1 MKIFYVILADGF
13 EEVEA
18 ITPIDYLMR
27 VGVQVI
33 KLGLGH
39 EVITSSRG
47 IKIFTDLA
55 LNDENYIDILNQ
67 VKANQVLGF
76 CLPGGLGGSKNIA
89 NSTMCETL
97 CKTCLENNGLVS
109 AICAAPALALG
120 KWGILKDKKFTCFPN
135 MEEEVAPELRQGFL
149 QDRVVIDGNL
159 ITARGAGV
167 AEEFSFAIIEA
178 LCEKNA
184 VNSLKEKIVAR

>member
-1 MKIFYVILADGF
+1 MYSPVSMFKSSGFVTVPNARNTISQPHETSPILST
-13 EEVEA
+13 VM
-18 ITPIDYLMR
+18 IWLY
-27 VGVQVI
+27 
-33 KLGLGH
+33 
-39 EVITSSRG
+39 
-47 IKIFTDLA
+47 
-55 LNDENYIDILNQ
+55 
-67 VKANQVLGF
+67 QVLGF

>member
-76 CLPGGLGGSKNIA
+76 CLPEIGRAS
-89 NSTMCETL
+89 CRE
-97 CKTCLENNGLVS
+97 
-109 AICAAPALALG
+109 
-120 KWGILKDKKFTCFPN
+120 
-135 MEEEVAPELRQGFL
+135 
-149 QDRVVIDGNL
+149 RV
-159 ITARGAGV
+159 
-167 AEEFSFAIIEA
+167 
-178 LCEKNA
+178 
-184 VNSLKEKIVAR
+184 